1 MEKKYT
7 EMTLPE
13 RQTEYAALQAEFEGA
28 KALHLA
34 LNMARG
40 KPGREQLDM
49 VTPIFGLLTEPEQF
63 MSDGVETRNYGEVAG
78 IPAARRLFA
87 DILGCQPEQVFVGG
101 NASLQLM
108 YDAIS
113 KAFTHG
119 MLHSQKPWSK
129 LD

>member
-1 MEKKYT
+1 MKKKYT

-40 KPGREQLDM
+40 KPWREQLDM

-87 DILGCQPEQVFVGG
+87 KYKKCTEIYCRLWRGGSSVEQLAVAV
-101 NASLQLM
+101 
-108 YDAIS
+108 
-113 KAFTHG
+113 
-119 MLHSQKPWSK
+119 
-129 LD
+129 